1 MLAGQIQIPPQY
13 FSNWDM
19 FGGQATMFSPES
31 PFNPDK
37 GNKKK
42 KKKKVKKDKKK
53 EKKKKKKAK
62 KDTSDESD
70 YEEEAYV
77 LRKPGRLK

>member
-42 KKKKVKKDKKK
+42 KKKK
-53 EKKKKKKAK
+53 KAK
-62 KDTSDESD
+62 KNKGDESD
-70 YEEEAYV
+70 YEEEVYV
-77 LRKPGRLK
+77 LKKPGRLKWS